1 MRISYSRPG
10 TDSLVLDFAADSQDA
25 VPPLDRVRIAAP
37 HLGRLREP
45 RAALLGYLLVRD
57 LVGNRL
63 EFRGIRI
70 PTFLAGSILRQSAQ
84 PELFVE
90 GLTNAVEALA
100 PRAGARLLAWGV
112 RPTDAETAAEPAVE
126 PAAEAG
132 MLRVTADALG
142 YRIAG
147 DGAACEIRSNL
158 RLFLALAARRP
169 DEVEPAALALL
180 ACDLLG
186 ASRLHAGPSEP
197 GGGVPPGLAA
207 LLGDVGFSLEA
218 PAEAAA

>member
-112 RPTDAETAAEPAVE
+112 RPADAETAAEPAAG
-126 PAAEAG
+126 PG

-158 RLFLALAARRP
+158 RLFLARAARRP

-186 ASRLHAGPSEP
+186 ASRLHAG

>member
-1 MRISYSRPG
+1 MRISYSRPD

-25 VPPLDRVRIAAP
+25 VPPLARVRIAAP

-112 RPTDAETAAEPAVE
+112 RPADAETAAEPAAG
-126 PAAEAG
+126 PA

-186 ASRLHAGPSEP
+186 ASRLHAG